1 MVVVPLTQPERES
14 AIQRHDSESDSM
26 NWAGFAAGG
35 ALLAGGLLMLTGN
48 RKAGLVTAASGAALA
63 ILDQQETVKAW
74 WEALP
79 GYIDNVQN
87 VLIQAEQTVA
97 EVDAQRAR
105 LHRIFR
111 R

>member
-1 MVVVPLTQPERES
+1 
-14 AIQRHDSESDSM
+14 M
-26 NWAGFAAGG
+26 NWARFASGG

-63 ILDQQETVKAW
+63 ILDQRETVKALW
-74 WEALP
+74 DALP

-97 EVDAQRAR
+97 EVDAQRER
-105 LHRIFR
+105 LHRIFSR
-111 R
+111 